1 MSGLNSR
8 KNLILPGSSPLDIAN
23 EINNTFIAAT
33 RDIPALDHARLPA
46 YLPSHSPPP
55 TITPEEVY
63 KKLNKIKIGKSEGPD
78 CFPPRLIKDFAYEL
92 CFPLTN
98 IFNCSMREG
107 IVPDIWKMSYIV
119 PIPKSN
125 PPTLNNLRPISLTCV
140 FAKIFEDFVVDWI
153 LEDIRILNDKHQF
166 GSLKGSSTTHYL
178 VKLLDDIQK
187 AVDFPKHS
195 AALITTDFSKAFDRI
210 DHHILIEKFI
220 HLGVRT
226 SILPWICSLLS
237 SRSQAVRYNGT
248 LSNWETVKAGVPQGT
263 KIGLIAFLVM
273 FNDFVTDHQEVTHY
287 KYVDDMTLSQSFKN
301 SENAIGLQNELDCLQ
316 QWADTNN
323 MKINPPKCQALS
335 ICFQRTPA
343 VPPSFHIGNSAITNT
358 SCMKILGVH
367 LQSNL
372 KWDTQINSMCKAF
385 NYKLYLL
392 RQLNG
397 AALLLMIC

>member
-1 MSGLNSR
+1 MQHHYRIPQITSPIGLSDHNSV
-8 KNLILPGSSPLDIAN
+8 LWIPLEADKKQ
-23 EINNTFIAAT
+23 NTFHQKIVHPIRESDERNFGQWITECDWNDVQSAPSTSTKTDAFYQT
-33 RDIPALDHARLPA
+33 VQSALDQFLPTKNVSVHCNDK
-46 YLPSHSPPP
+46 PW
-55 TITPEEVY
+55 IT
-63 KKLNKIKIGKSEGPD
+63 
-78 CFPPRLIKDFAYEL
+78 YEL
-92 CFPLTN
+92 CFPVTN

-107 IVPDIWKMSYIV
+107 IVPDIWKMSFII

-140 FAKIFEDFVVDWI
+140 FAKIFEDFVGDWI
-153 LEDIRILNDKHQF
+153 LEDIRTLNDKHQF

-226 SILPWICSLLS
+226 SILPWICSLS

-263 KIGLIAFLVM
+263 KIGPIAFLVM

-367 LQSNL
+367 LHL
-372 KWDTQINSMCKAF
+372 VI
-385 NYKLYLL
+385 
-392 RQLNG
+392 LNG
-397 AALLLMIC
+397 IPR